1 MSAVRKHRDCLIAAA
16 LSLFRR
22 QGYAGTG
29 LAQILTESGAPRGS
43 LYHYFPD
50 GKAEIAEAALRQAG
64 TRVTAVL
71 QGVAGES
78 ASPADMVQRYAVLL
92 GAWLEKSGFK
102 DGCPVA
108 TVVLEAAPASS
119 KLAAAGCDAFAAW
132 SAAVA
137 RMLERAGVATSR
149 AADMGDFT
157 IAAFEGALMLARARQ
172 STAPILQAAQELG
185 RLFDFELMRMKETYD
200 A

>member
-1 MSAVRKHRDCLIAAA
+1 MAAARKHRECLIVAAA
-16 LSLFRR
+16 GLFRR

-29 LAQILTESGAPRGS
+29 LAEILAESGAPRGS

-50 GKAEIAEAALRQAG
+50 GKAGIAEAALREAG
-64 TRVTAVL
+64 TRVAAVL
-71 QGVAGES
+71 HGVAGDS
-78 ASPADMVQRYAVLL
+78 ASPSDMVQRYAVLL
-92 GAWLEKSGFK
+92 AAWLEKSGFR

-108 TVVLEAAPASS
+108 TVVLEAVPASPR
-119 KLAAAGCDAFAAW
+119 LGAAGRDAFAAW

-137 RMLERAGVATSR
+137 VMLERAGVPASR
-149 AADMGDFT
+149 AADLADFT
-157 IAAFEGALMLARARQ
+157 IACFQGALILARARQ

-185 RLFDFELMRMKETYD
+185 RLFDSELC